1 MNRIDLKIKW
11 LQLHLLRLQLTRKLK
26 KLWTQN
32 PQLRRILSACLVVGV
47 FLAQQSF
54 DFTWLGTLI
63 LLYFGL
69 SLVWRI
75 SSRISAALALVFLA
89 SCPGLLMLGQ
99 GALAETMAVQAYYLL
114 VVTVV
119 LQLVELKQS
128 TAVGQGEQVVWK
140 KMLAGKN
147 WLGEKM
153 PQMERMILER
163 MHVIGKLLGKKE
175 RPLVFKANSHKAPE
189 KKITQSQ
196 KKKIAYILL
205 GIFLWLEMLVVFFSW
220 SVITGVFCYLWVLAT
235 LFPKQMR
242 KVLFILGIIL
252 VILSIAALALA
263 QKEWMGTF
271 YVWLLGM
278 LGLLVWTAVAQL
290 FRQRDKK
297 RWLDLFSKK

>member
-11 LQLHLLRLQLTRKLK
+11 LQLHLLRLQFAKRLKRAWTR
-26 KLWTQN
+26 N
-32 PQLRRILSACLVVGV
+32 PRLRRWLAACWVAGV
-47 FLAQQSF
+47 FLAQQNF
-54 DFTWLGTLI
+54 DFTLLGTLI

-89 SCPGLLMLGQ
+89 SCPVLLMLGQ
-99 GALAETMAVQAYYLL
+99 DALAETMAVQAYYLL

-119 LQLVELKQS
+119 LQLVELKQG

-163 MHVIGKLLGKKE
+163 INGMGKLLGKKE
-175 RPLVFKANSHKAPE
+175 RPLASKANSHKAPE
-189 KKITQSQ
+189 KKITQPQ

-205 GIFLWLEMLVVFFSW
+205 GAFLLLEMLVVFFSW

-235 LFPKQMR
+235 LFPKQMW

-252 VILSIAALALA
+252 AILSIAALASA
-263 QKEWMGTF
+263 QKEWMSTF
-271 YVWLLGM
+271 YVWLLGV
-278 LGLLVWTAVAQL
+278 LGLLAWTAAAQL

-297 RWLDLFSKK
+297 RWLDLFNKK